1 VLLGITQ
8 YRNTQCTV
16 TDMWTVGAD
25 PINVNAG
32 FYTVTKIAPNGN
44 AALKIACSK
53 SQLSDHNKTKE
64 YLQ

>member
-1 VLLGITQ
+1 
-8 YRNTQCTV
+8 
-16 TDMWTVGAD
+16 MWTVGAD